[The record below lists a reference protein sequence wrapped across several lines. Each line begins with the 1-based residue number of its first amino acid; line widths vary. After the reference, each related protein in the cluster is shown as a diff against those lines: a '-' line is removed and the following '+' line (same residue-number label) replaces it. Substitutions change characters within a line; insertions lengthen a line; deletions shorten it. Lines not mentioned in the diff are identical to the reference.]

1 MPEVQNSIHRVKGAD
16 KERMHEQVV
25 LTVVQLCGVHGT
37 QIGQLVCACIVTTVC
52 MCVQGLCVHSM
63 CICMRRGGRVEVE
76 GGGWRGGGVVEN
88 SITCTEQ

>member
-37 QIGQLVCACIVTTVC
+37 QIGQLVC
-52 MCVQGLCVHSM
+52 VHSYNHVCVCKACV
-63 CICMRRGGRVEVE
+63 CIACAYA
-76 GGGWRGGGVVEN
+76 
-88 SITCTEQ
+88 